1 MESRSFLE
9 ALLPS
14 EGFVVL
20 GVLTP
25 AGENNKKPLL
35 FNKYHTSIE
44 SLLADAENEQSKGR
58 DVYFTPATFETS
70 NNRQANNAKLVKSF
84 FLDLDVGE
92 GPRKYASK
100 KAAVTALG
108 EFLEATGMP
117 TPSLVDSGGGVHV
130 YWLLSAP
137 LSIKAWFPL
146 ATRLKKLC
154 AKFNFLIDPTVT
166 SDAARIMRLV
176 GFENKKRSK
185 PCVLKNWAPAVD
197 VETIEDVLDRHVEE
211 ESWLTS
217 AKADWMKGSALSTIT
232 DIDPDRISVF
242 KKIAIKSLKNDDGCQ
257 QLAYTLA
264 NQKQTDEPLWRATLS
279 IAWAC
284 DDADTAIHNASN
296 DHPDYDYDMT
306 VAKAMATKG
315 PYHCATFEGL
325 NPDGCKGCPNKG
337 KITSPIQ
344 LGSTLRRAPMVK
356 EKGGYE
362 ATPEGSIEVETEQ
375 TPVLIPEYPRPFFR
389 PASGGIAI
397 MMGEGELAEA
407 YTITDVDFWVEQ
419 IIKDSVTGMTSL
431 WIRSWHKFQGTND
444 FVMPNCINQGG
455 EMVKHLEGNGLI
467 FEKKSEAALRKYVYQ
482 AVRQL
487 NNTKPN
493 LFAVNQFGWSKNFDS
508 FVLGDVRYK
517 RDGSVE
523 FSPPSSYTAPLIGM
537 FTPRGS
543 LAKWKAVAQP
553 YFEETETLGAHQ
565 AAILSAFASPLF
577 TFTGKAG
584 LIYSMY
590 GGSGAGK
597 TTVQKVA
604 LAAFSEPKSML
615 LLTTDTFKSKMERMG
630 VVQNMPVA
638 LEETTKMEPEQ
649 LVQMTYTITQGRSNN
664 QANQHGGG
672 EKVSDRTWSL
682 IATSSSNTSL
692 AAKLSSEEKNHTPE
706 ANLVRML
713 EIAVP
718 KQGKID
724 YGLAQRIDDTVN
736 GNYGHAGTEFMKYV
750 VKNVDNIRQDIMALQ
765 DHVYLVGEYTPKD
778 RFIVAGIACMIYA
791 GHLLNKIKLL
801 NVDLR
806 AFTTFILQASKGY
819 AQEIDTISEDRGS
832 SLSEFVRTYARN
844 TIEIVKSTDGKE
856 VVKDQDRV
864 QGPIMIRIEHPAQR
878 IYIPSKELRAFCTK
892 RGDNYHKVLRDL
904 EIEGLLVNTNV
915 NKRLMAGTAIGS
927 SVPPTRC
934 IELILTDDI

>member
-35 FNKYHTSIE
+35 FNKFHSSIE
-44 SLLADAENEQSKGR
+44 SLLADAQHEQNKGR
-58 DVYFTPATFETS
+58 DVYFTPATFETN
-70 NNRQANNAKLVKSF
+70 NNRQANNAKLIKSF

-92 GPRKYASK
+92 GPRKYPTK

-130 YWLLSAP
+130 YWVLTEP
-137 LSIKAWFPL
+137 MTIKAWFPL

-154 AKFNFLIDPTVT
+154 AKFKFLIDTTVT

-176 GFENKKRSK
+176 GFENKKRGK
-185 PCVLKNWAPAVD
+185 PCGLKNWAPEVD
-197 VETIEDVLDRHVEE
+197 VQGIEAVLDEHVEE
-211 ESWLTS
+211 ESWLTA
-217 AKADWMKGSALSTIT
+217 AKADWMKGSALSTMN

-242 KKIAIKSLKNDDGCQ
+242 KKIAIKSLKDEDGCR

-264 NQKQTDEPLWRATLS
+264 NQRQTDEPLWRATLS

-315 PYHCATFEGL
+315 PYHCTTFEGL
-325 NPDGCKGCPNKG
+325 NPEGCKGCPNKG
-337 KITSPIQ
+337 KVTSPIQ
-344 LGSTLRRAPMVK
+344 LGSTLRRAPVVQ

-362 ATPEGSIEVETEQ
+362 AIPESEIEAEGEKE
-375 TPVLIPEYPRPFFR
+375 PLFIPEYPKPFFR
-389 PASGGIAI
+389 PASGGVAI

-431 WIRSWHKFQGTND
+431 WMRSWHKHQGFND
-444 FVMPNCINQGG
+444 FLMPNCINQGG

-467 FEKKSEAALRKYVYQ
+467 FEKKSESALRKYVYQ

-487 NNTKPN
+487 NNTRPN
-493 LFAVNQFGWSKNFDS
+493 LFAVNQFGWSKDYSS
-508 FVLGDVRYK
+508 FVIGDVRYK
-517 RDGSVE
+517 QDGSIE
-523 FSPPSSYTAPLIGM
+523 FSPPSSYTAPLVGM

-553 YFEETETLGAHQ
+553 YFAETETLGAHQ
-565 AAILSAFASPLF
+565 AAILAAFASPIF
-577 TFTGKAG
+577 CFTGKAG

-630 VVQNMPVA
+630 VVQCMPVA
-638 LEETTKMEPEQ
+638 LEETTKMDPEQ

-692 AAKLSSEEKNHTPE
+692 ASKLASEEKNHTPE

-713 EIAVP
+713 EVAVP
-718 KQGKID
+718 KQSKID

-736 GNYGHAGTEFMKYV
+736 NNYGHAGTEFIKYV
-750 VKNVDNIRQDIMALQ
+750 VKNVDKVRNDIFYLQ
-765 DHVYLVGEYTPKD
+765 AQVYQLGGYSPKD
-778 RFIVAGIACMIYA
+778 RFIVAGIACMIYS
-791 GHLLNKIKLL
+791 GHLLNKL
-801 NVDLR
+801 NILKVDLR
-806 AFTTFILQASKGY
+806 AFTHYILQASRGY

-856 VVKDQDRV
+856 VVKDPDRV
-864 QGPIMIRIEHPAQR
+864 QGPVMIRIEHPAKR

-892 RGDNYHKVLRDL
+892 RGDNYLKVLRDL
-904 EIEGLLVNTNV
+904 EIEGLLTNTNV
-915 NKRLMAGTAIGS
+915 SKRLMAGMAAGS

-934 IELILTDDI
+934 IELILTNDI